1 MKRVLR
7 FIKEEVVLTI
17 ALVLAVISMFWVI
30 PDKAYLGYIDFHTLA
45 VLFSLMCVMSGLQ
58 RMGVFQW
65 IAEALLSRVKGSLP
79 LIIILMLLCFF
90 FSMFITNDV
99 ALITFVPFTFI
110 VIKHVGEEQ
119 RKKLMVPV
127 VVMQTIAANMGCMMT
142 PIGSPQNLYLYGRA
156 GLSLGEFML
165 LLFPYVAFSLL
176 LLLGWAWIYGRK
188 NSVPLKISFEESTD
202 LKGRGKALWVYMI
215 LFLLC
220 LLTVLRAV
228 PYIWTLIIVLAAIVI
243 LDKGVLLKVDY
254 ALLITFAG
262 FFIFIGNMGRIPAF
276 CSFLQGLM
284 AGHETFTTIAACQV
298 MSNVPATILLS
309 SFTEN
314 FRELVVGAN
323 IGGLGTLIASMAS
336 VISFKFIAH
345 EEPDGKGKYFLYFT
359 VANVCFLAAL
369 VILYILI

>member
-284 AGHETFTTIAACQV
+284 AGHETFATIAACQV

-345 EEPDGKGKYFLYFT
+345 EEPESKGKYFLYFT

>member
-156 GLSLGEFML
+156 GLSLREFML

-202 LKGRGKALWVYMI
+202 LKGKGKALWVYMI

-220 LLTVLRAV
+220 LLTVV
-228 PYIWTLIIVLAAIVI
+228 HVVYYVWTVVIVVAVI
-243 LDKGVLLKVDY
+243 LVLDRRVLLKVDY
-254 ALLITFAG
+254 GLLVTFVG
-262 FFIFIGNMGRIPAF
+262 LFVFNGNMGRIPAF
-276 CSFLQGLM
+276 CNILQNLM
-284 AGHETFTTIAACQV
+284 ANHVAFTAIAASQV
-298 MSNVPATILLS
+298 MSNVPASILLS
-309 SFTEN
+309 GFTEN
-314 FRELVVGAN
+314 FRELIVGAN
-323 IGGLGTLIASMAS
+323 LGGLGTLIASMAS
-336 VISFKFIAH
+336 VISFKYIVR
-345 EEPDGKGKYFLYFT
+345 EEGRNKGKYFLYFT